1 MLGII
6 LLLIMLQDFLP
17 EAHPT
22 IPTLGAYDILHP
34 TYDYLIFFFNTR
46 IIVAFRGCKNLSF
59 VILSAFDNCLLNQAP
74 FNIADLSYTKR

>member
-1 MLGII
+1 MFSFFPVIITSIMNVFSFLFVCFMVFSGGVLMLGII

-34 TYDYLIFFFNTR
+34 TYDYFFF
-46 IIVAFRGCKNLSF
+46 
-59 VILSAFDNCLLNQAP
+59 
-74 FNIADLSYTKR
+74 

>member
-34 TYDYLIFFFNTR
+34 TYDYFNFFLT
-46 IIVAFRGCKNLSF
+46 
-59 VILSAFDNCLLNQAP
+59 QE
-74 FNIADLSYTKR
+74 

>member
-1 MLGII
+1 MFSFIPVIITSIMNEFSFLFVCFMVFSGGVLMLGII

-34 TYDYLIFFFNTR
+34 TYDDFI
-46 IIVAFRGCKNLSF
+46 
-59 VILSAFDNCLLNQAP
+59 
-74 FNIADLSYTKR
+74 

>member
-34 TYDYLIFFFNTR
+34 TYDYLIFFLTQNNRCFSRKSYRSLMGALVR
-46 IIVAFRGCKNLSF
+46 ICLSSF
-59 VILSAFDNCLLNQAP
+59 
-74 FNIADLSYTKR
+74 

>member
-22 IPTLGAYDILHP
+22 IPTLGLL
-34 TYDYLIFFFNTR
+34 TVLTNKYLGSRQFR
-46 IIVAFRGCKNLSF
+46 IISLYEFFYYNLET
-59 VILSAFDNCLLNQAP
+59 ALLMSGLRTANV
-74 FNIADLSYTKR
+74 

>member
-34 TYDYLIFFFNTR
+34 TYDYLLFFLT
-46 IIVAFRGCKNLSF
+46 
-59 VILSAFDNCLLNQAP
+59 QE
-74 FNIADLSYTKR
+74 

>member
-1 MLGII
+1 MFSFIPVIITSIMNEFSFLFVCFMVFSGGVLMLGII

-34 TYDYLIFFFNTR
+34 TYDDFIFFLT
-46 IIVAFRGCKNLSF
+46 
-59 VILSAFDNCLLNQAP
+59 QE
-74 FNIADLSYTKR
+74 

>member
-22 IPTLGAYDILHP
+22 IPTLGLLTVL
-34 TYDYLIFFFNTR
+34 TYKYLGSRQFR
-46 IIVAFRGCKNLSF
+46 IISLYEFFYAKLETLETAYV
-59 VILSAFDNCLLNQAP
+59 
-74 FNIADLSYTKR
+74 

>member
-34 TYDYLIFFFNTR
+34 TYDYLIIFFNTR
-46 IIVAFRGCKNLSF
+46 LIVAFRGSHIVL
-59 VILSAFDNCLLNQAP
+59 
-74 FNIADLSYTKR
+74 